1 MHPMR
6 VKATVV
12 GNTLVVD
19 DDVVLPD
26 GARVE
31 GELRL
36 VEPGSVRVDA
46 ETVAELEKAHQEADA
61 GDFVSA
67 EEVLARLEAPRRK

>member
-1 MHPMR
+1 
-6 VKATVV
+6 
-12 GNTLVVD
+12 VVD
-19 DDVVLPD
+19 DDVVLPE

-36 VEPGSVRVDA
+36 VEAGSVSVDA
-46 ETVAELEKAHQEADA
+46 ETAAELEKAHQEADA

-67 EEVLARLEAPRRK
+67 EEVFAGLTALGETTND